1 MFGKL
6 STRIISKAILG
17 MDLREE
23 EEFLL
28 SDNVYVFSKLGSTFT
43 ELPICKRYG
52 DYDFSQADLLKAVY
66 FIRKNNVDFSE
77 KAMNKIVEELL
88 VARGSK
94 PTTKQN
100 LGICGIHEETENHI
114 LMIEISKYLTNQ
126 ILAERYP
133 SNKLYDNSENGMK
146 TWLLDHLAHFPS
158 EYFDEYNSK
167 PYQAF
172 TFQILELLHYAANDK
187 ELRDSAKGILDVSSV
202 YAVLQAQNLRRFPPL
217 EDKTTMTVTRKVSTV
232 LLTT

>member
-1 MFGKL
+1 MYMF
-6 STRIISKAILG
+6 
-17 MDLREE
+17 
-23 EEFLL
+23 FQ
-28 SDNVYVFSKLGSTFT
+28 KLGSTFT

-66 FIRKNNVDFSE
+66 FIRKNNVNFSE

-202 YAVLQAQNLRRFPPL
+202 YAVLQAQNLRRFPPFRRQ
-217 EDKTTMTVTRKVSTV
+217 DHYDGYKGKFRRCY
-232 LLTT
+232 